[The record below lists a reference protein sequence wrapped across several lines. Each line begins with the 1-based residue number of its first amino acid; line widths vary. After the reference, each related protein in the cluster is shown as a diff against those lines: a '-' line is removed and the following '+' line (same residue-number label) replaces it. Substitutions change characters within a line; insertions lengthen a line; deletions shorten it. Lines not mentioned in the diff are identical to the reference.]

1 VLRVQEWLARNGQPP
16 QLVIPILVYQGEA
29 VWDEPLSLREKVSAK
44 PQHKQFIPDMNVI
57 FIDLLQFP
65 VDHQQGSEDF
75 FARMWMMQWIRR
87 RERDLEVLR
96 QIFRLVRG
104 IEELASQ
111 VALIDD
117 IITYMYSVTDATEF
131 EELQKVI
138 VAGIQTERTNPM
150 PTILDMLVE
159 QRAEQICAVA
169 SKKAHDLGLERGI
182 EQGIETGRKA
192 GILIGQIRTLE
203 QVFQLPV
210 TPETELNP
218 LFVEELRLRLER
230 VQAATSRV
238 GNG

>member
-1 VLRVQEWLARNGQPP
+1 
-16 QLVIPILVYQGEA
+16 VY
-29 VWDEPLSLREKVSAK
+29 SA
-44 PQHKQFIPDMNVI
+44 
-57 FIDLLQFP
+57 
-65 VDHQQGSEDF
+65 
-75 FARMWMMQWIRR
+75 
-87 RERDLEVLR
+87 
-96 QIFRLVRG
+96 
-104 IEELASQ
+104 
-111 VALIDD
+111 
-117 IITYMYSVTDATEF
+117 TDATEF
-131 EELQKVI
+131 EELQKVT
-138 VAGIQTERTNPM
+138 VAGIQTERTSPM

-182 EQGIETGRKA
+182 EQGIEQGIETGRTA

>member
-1 VLRVQEWLARNGQPP
+1 
-16 QLVIPILVYQGEA
+16 
-29 VWDEPLSLREKVSAK
+29 
-44 PQHKQFIPDMNVI
+44 MNVI

-65 VDHQQGSEDF
+65 VDHQRGSEDF

-159 QRAEQICAVA
+159 QRVEQVCEAMLKTAREQCV
-169 SKKAHDLGLERGI
+169 KEGI
-182 EQGIETGRKA
+182 EEGRTA

-210 TPETELNP
+210 TPETELNT
-218 LFVEELRLRLER
+218 LSVEELRLRMER
-230 VQAATSRV
+230 VQAAIGRA

>member
-1 VLRVQEWLARNGQPP
+1 MRSR
-16 QLVIPILVYQGEA
+16 
-29 VWDEPLSLREKVSAK
+29 STSSSSRTC
-44 PQHKQFIPDMNVI
+44 
-57 FIDLLQFP
+57 
-65 VDHQQGSEDF
+65 
-75 FARMWMMQWIRR
+75 
-87 RERDLEVLR
+87 

-104 IEELASQ
+104 IVEIASQ

-117 IITYMYSVTDATEF
+117 IITSVYSATDATEF
-131 EELQKVI
+131 EELQKVT
-138 VAGIQTERTNPM
+138 VAGIQTERTSPM